1 MTNLTKELSRLSGVS
16 GHENNVRDAIVQHL
30 KNAPSVQ
37 EVRVD
42 RLGNCIVTLKG
53 KKRAPK
59 TVLFAAHMDEVGG
72 IVTGVT
78 ENGYLRFSTVG
89 GVSSDVLFARRVM
102 VNGHIGVIGGKAIH
116 QCKGDTK
123 TTIPS
128 VSDMLIDIGAKN
140 SKQARTIANEGDVFS
155 FCDEQLSLENGYF
168 ASKALDDR
176 VGCALLLKLAQI
188 EPEYDVTLAFTV
200 QEEIGTR
207 GAAVAAFSIQPEI
220 AVVIDATTAA
230 DVAGVP
236 PEKQVCQTKNGAM
249 VSYMDRGTLYDT
261 KLYQYIRSLAA
272 SCDIPTQTK
281 TTVAGGNDASAI
293 QRAGEGS
300 RVAAVSLPCR
310 YIHSPLCVLNEQD
323 IQSTYSLLEK
333 LMNTLPVW
341 DENV

>member
-1 MTNLTKELSRLSGVS
+1 MTNLTKELSRLAGIS
-16 GHENNVRDAIVQHL
+16 GHENDVRQTIIQYL

-37 EVRVD
+37 DVRVD
-42 RLGNCIVTLKG
+42 RLGNCVVSLKG
-53 KKRAPK
+53 KKRAYK

-72 IVTGVT
+72 IITGIT
-78 ENGYLRFSTVG
+78 EDGYLRFTTIG
-89 GVSSDVLFARRVM
+89 GISSDVLFARRVA
-102 VNGHIGVIGGKAIH
+102 VNDHVGVIGGKAIH
-116 QCKGDTK
+116 QCKGDAK
-123 TTIPS
+123 TTVPS
-128 VSDMLIDIGAKN
+128 TSDMLIDIGAEN
-140 SKQARTIANEGDVFS
+140 AKQARTVANEGDVFT
-155 FCDEQLSLENGYF
+155 FCDEQLTLENGYF

-176 VGCALLLKLAQI
+176 VGCALLLKLAQT

-207 GAAVAAFSIQPEI
+207 GAEVTAFSIQPEI

-236 PEKQVCQTKNGAM
+236 PEKQVCQTGKGAV

-261 KLYQYIRSLAA
+261 KLYQYIRNLAA
-272 SCDIPTQTK
+272 SCDIPSQTK
-281 TTVAGGNDASAI
+281 TTVAGGNDAAAF
-293 QRAGEGS
+293 QRAGIGS

-341 DENV
+341 EDTI

>member
-1 MTNLTKELSRLSGVS
+1 MTNLTKELSRLAGVS
-16 GHENNVRDAIVQHL
+16 GHEQEVQQVIIQYL
-30 KNAPSVQ
+30 KNAPAVRDI
-37 EVRVD
+37 RVD
-42 RLGNCIVTLKG
+42 RLGNCIVSLKG
-53 KKRAPK
+53 KKRASK

-72 IVTGVT
+72 IITGIT
-78 ENGYLRFSTVG
+78 EEGYLRFTTVG
-89 GVSSDVLFARRVM
+89 GISADVLFARRVM
-102 VNGHIGVIGGKAIH
+102 VNGHVGVIGGKAIH
-116 QCKGDTK
+116 QCKGDAK
-123 TTIPS
+123 TTVPS
-128 VSDMLIDIGAKN
+128 TSDMLIDIGAQN
-140 SKQARTIANEGDVFS
+140 SGQARTVANEGDVFT
-155 FCDEQLSLENGYF
+155 FCDDQLSLANGYF

-176 VGCALLLKLAQI
+176 VGCALLLKLAQT

-236 PEKQVCQTKNGAM
+236 PEKQVCQTKKGAV

-261 KLYQYIRSLAA
+261 KLYQHICNLAT
-272 SCDIPTQTK
+272 SFDIGTQTK

-293 QRAGEGS
+293 QRAGAGS

-333 LMNTLPVW
+333 LMNALPAW